1 MENFTRWVLPPPH
14 VSPCP
19 LIGPGLF
26 LNSAKIPC
34 PGNQPHRFRVTWFSC
49 PTGHDIFMPRR
60 CTVFGLNDS
69 KCLCPLSNKFCKE
82 ILNLPEEHTALLVVF
97 VWYFCHTA
105 GEGRSI
111 HTKRA
116 DSPED
121 KRCLE
126 HLTTK

>member
-1 MENFTRWVLPPPH
+1 MTSLCHAGVL
-14 VSPCP
+14 
-19 LIGPGLF
+19 
-26 LNSAKIPC
+26 
-34 PGNQPHRFRVTWFSC
+34 
-49 PTGHDIFMPRR
+49 
-60 CTVFGLNDS
+60 GLNDS
-69 KCLCPLSNKFCKE
+69 KCLCPPSNKFCKE

-126 HLTTK
+126 HLCINVYPKSNDKIIPVENGSRA